1 MADAKQSNMF
11 MTLNNYEKK
20 WNIFDVNQ
28 NNIYCNYFMFNKNI
42 DKEIILTLMNTICQ
56 NIYPNNKF
64 HFTVSDYS
72 G

>member
-1 MADAKQSNMF
+1 
-11 MTLNNYEKK
+11 
-20 WNIFDVNQ
+20 
-28 NNIYCNYFMFNKNI
+28 MFNKYI

-56 NIYPNNKF
+56 NIYPNDKF